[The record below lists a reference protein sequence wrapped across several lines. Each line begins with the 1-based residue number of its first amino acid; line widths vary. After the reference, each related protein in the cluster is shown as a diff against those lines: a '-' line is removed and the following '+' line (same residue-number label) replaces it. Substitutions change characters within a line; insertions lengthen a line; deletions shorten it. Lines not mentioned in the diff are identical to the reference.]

1 MNAQIP
7 VRNVRDRRSSNVY
20 HGELISPTS
29 KPKVNQSAT
38 MRASSLKNQDIEV
51 EDWDWDRVMTET
63 ENRLKNCER
72 EWSQGVKQPIEG

>member
-20 HGELISPTS
+20 HGELISPTG

-51 EDWDWDRVMTET
+51 EDWD
-63 ENRLKNCER
+63 
-72 EWSQGVKQPIEG
+72 